1 MKKLELVLITL
12 TILLLS
18 LTGCLQKP
26 SGNQPFTPATTN
38 QNRTT
43 YNNIIAGDSLFSVG
57 GNIIIFSGES
67 QGSYSINNDYFTIKS
82 DYGSYGN
89 SFYQIIIPRDSGYI
103 SVNSVNY
110 LVSVDALGDGT
121 YNITFIRQ

>member
-1 MKKLELVLITL
+1 MKKLALISLAL
-12 TILLLS
+12 TILLLG

-38 QNRTT
+38 QNRTV

-67 QGSYSINNDYFTIKS
+67 QG
-82 DYGSYGN
+82 
-89 SFYQIIIPRDSGYI
+89 
-103 SVNSVNY
+103 
-110 LVSVDALGDGT
+110 
-121 YNITFIRQ
+121 